1 MASSPREIR
10 IVLIALYQCNS
21 FGIRVISDVL
31 KIHNH
36 KIYNIFFKQN
46 ECDQMKLPT
55 EHEKYLLVNLIK
67 DINPDLIGIS
77 TRSTFFPVA
86 RDITLRLKAGIN
98 VPVIWG
104 GAHPTICPEE
114 SIEFADMICV
124 GEGEES
130 MVKLASK
137 MSNRQEITG
146 IEGLWIKKGDFIEK
160 NNCRPLLDD
169 LDSLPL
175 PSFENKDCYTIE
187 NNSLY
192 KGDLYYNDNLTNYLF
207 MSARGC
213 PFNCSFCSN
222 SILRDIFKG
231 KGPFI
236 RQRSVGNVIKELVLA
251 KKRFKKMRFIA
262 TNDEVFCLNKEWIK
276 EFASKYKN
284 EIGLPLHCDIHPNYV
299 DEETIRFLRN
309 AGLRTISVGIQSGS
323 ERTRTQFYGRNTP
336 DMELKNMAGIFK
348 KYKIFPSY
356 DLIFDNPLETPE
368 DVKTTLNFML
378 SLPRPYR
385 INMYSLQYHPKTK
398 LTKWLLSEKLISP
411 GDIDGV
417 SYKGF
422 EQWHVKYNDVE
433 EKKELTFLYKLF
445 LLLSSVVNFSK
456 NDPSKVIS
464 IFPRWFIRFLQKN
477 KCFKRYHIFT
487 DWILLFPK
495 LTSGLSLLCQGRFL
509 RVWRVCLESCLI
521 ILSPAPYT
529 KNESGK

>member
-1 MASSPREIR
+1 MANSPREIR
-10 IVLIALYQCNS
+10 IVLIALYQYNS
-21 FGIRVISDVL
+21 FGVRVISDVL

-36 KIYNIFFKQN
+36 KIYNIFFKQDKF
-46 ECDQMKLPT
+46 DQMKLPT

-86 RDITLRLKAGIN
+86 RDITLRLKESIG

-104 GAHPTICPEE
+104 GTHPTICPEE

-130 MVKLASK
+130 MVELAGK
-137 MSNRQEITG
+137 MSNRQEVAG
-146 IEGLWIKKGDFIEK
+146 IKGLWIKKGDFIEK
-160 NNCRPLLDD
+160 NDCRPLLDN
-169 LDSLPL
+169 LDNLPL
-175 PSFENKDCYTIE
+175 PSFENKDCYAIE
-187 NNSLY
+187 NSSLYKKDPYYNNSL
-192 KGDLYYNDNLTNYLF
+192 THYLF

-213 PFNCSFCSN
+213 PFGCSFCSN
-222 SILRDIFKG
+222 SILKDIFKK
-231 KGPFI
+231 KGPFV

-251 KKRFKKMRFIA
+251 KKRFKKMRFIE

-276 EFASKYKN
+276 EFSKQYKH
-284 EIGLPLHCDIHPNYV
+284 EIGLPLLCSTHPNFV
-299 DEETIRFLRN
+299 DEEAICFLRN

-336 DMELKNMAGIFK
+336 DMELEKMAKIFK

-368 DVKTTLNFML
+368 DVKTTLHFML

-385 INMYSLQYHPKTK
+385 ISMYSLQYYPKTK
-398 LTKWLLSEKLISP
+398 LTKWLLSEKLIFPS
-411 GDIDGV
+411 DIDGV

-422 EQWHVKYNDVE
+422 EHCHVKYNCLG

-464 IFPRWFIRFLQKN
+464 ICPRWFIRFLEEN
-477 KCFKRYHIFT
+477 KYFKKYHILT
-487 DWILLFPK
+487 DWILLLPK
-495 LTSGLSLLCQGRFL
+495 LTRGLSLLCQGDFPMI
-509 RVWRVCLESCLI
+509 WRVMFRELPNNFKSRTI
-521 ILSPAPYT
+521 Y
-529 KNESGK
+529 KK